1 LEKVGLLFIE
11 MIVNTIFWFFGFT
24 LVLVPFWLN

>member
-1 LEKVGLLFIE
+1 
-11 MIVNTIFWFFGFT
+11 MYPIFHQIWFFGFT